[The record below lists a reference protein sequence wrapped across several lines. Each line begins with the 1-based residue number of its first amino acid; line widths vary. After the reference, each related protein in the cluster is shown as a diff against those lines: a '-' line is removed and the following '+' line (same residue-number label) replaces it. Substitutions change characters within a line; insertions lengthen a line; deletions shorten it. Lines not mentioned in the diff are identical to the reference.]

1 MCVVRGELGMGGG
14 GADGGVGGEVEDG
27 GDGGVRRVE
36 GEEDGSYERLW
47 WEERRLVVG
56 RVERLKV
63 GGAGGLEVRDRLSE
77 AWGMFGCS
85 WLCWWDGRDS
95 MERIS
100 RVVRGTLSKR
110 V

>member
-1 MCVVRGELGMGGG
+1 MGSVDLCCARGAGNGGG
-14 GADGGVGGEVEDG
+14 GERGFVGWGGAGDGADGGIGGEVEDG

-77 AWGMFGCS
+77 AWGMFDCS
-85 WLCWWDGRDS
+85 
-95 MERIS
+95 
-100 RVVRGTLSKR
+100 
-110 V
+110 

>member
-100 RVVRGTLSKR
+100 RVVR
-110 V
+110 